1 MKRITVS
8 LMVILTVALL
18 GLPAFAANQIERQGI
33 SSNWSASGDVV
44 ESPMLTNTEGA
55 GAFPALENRGAFNRD
70 ERLQNPMLTD
80 TEGSGAFPTRNH
92 NVDENYGIAPAWGD
106 RLGKT
111 AEVRME
117 DPRLQGVFENYE

>member
-8 LMVILTVALL
+8 LLAILTVALL

-44 ESPMLTNTEGA
+44 ENPMLTNTEGA
-55 GAFPALENRGAFNRD
+55 GAFPALENRGAFNRG
-70 ERLQNPMLTD
+70 ERLENPMLTD

-92 NVDENYGIAPAWGD
+92 NVNENYGIAPAWGD
-106 RLGKT
+106 RKGNT
-111 AEVRME
+111 AEVRLE
-117 DPRLQGVFENYE
+117 DPRLQGAFENYE